1 MTAQTSRFP
10 RKPDDDRPVAVVG
23 GGGTLTAGL
32 LRLLTGLPVE
42 ELTPYQA
49 ARSQRE
55 WRAVV
60 VENYDLPAS
69 RGLSACAAARWQMA
83 RHTDVIVV
91 GLDDAEGR
99 RLAAAMPAAV
109 YTYSDGRPQA
119 DLTAKNVRLRGTRL
133 EFEALTDGEL
143 TRVRVP
149 WADEPRLYDY
159 LAALAGA
166 LALDVPLEEAVSAL
180 AGEDLRRTAGSIA

>member
-1 MTAQTSRFP
+1 MILQASRSQQNN
-10 RKPDDDRPVAVVG
+10 DMPVAVVG
-23 GGGTLTAGL
+23 AGETQTAGL
-32 LRLLTGLPVE
+32 LQRLTGLPVVKM
-42 ELTPYQA
+42 TPYQA

-69 RGLSACAAARWQMA
+69 RGLSACAAARWQLA

-91 GLDDAEGR
+91 GLDDPEGR
-99 RLAAAMPAAV
+99 RLAAAMPGAV
-109 YTYSDGRPQA
+109 FAYSDGRPQA
-119 DLTAKNVRLRGTRL
+119 DLTAKNVRLRGGRL

-143 TRVRVP
+143 TRVRAP
-149 WADEPRLYDY
+149 CGREPRLYDH

-166 LALDVPLEEAVSAL
+166 LALRVPLEEAAAAL
-180 AGEDLRRTAGSIA
+180 SGEAAPAAAGSIA